1 MPEEKKPK
9 KKIIPKKTIMPEQ
22 DPKVRA
28 RNFKEVALGYSKED
42 AMKESERCLQCKKP
56 KCIEGCPVSVPIPQF
71 INEVKNGDLEKA
83 IEIIK
88 TKNLLPAVCGRV
100 CPQESQCEEQ
110 CIVGKKNEPVG
121 IGRLERFVADYYLSK
136 QTNGDSPPKAAPTG
150 KKVAVI
156 GSGPSG
162 LTVAYDAALAGHEVT
177 IYEAFHEPGGVLI
190 YGIPEFRLPKAIVA
204 KEIAAL
210 KSMGVKIVLNAVV
223 GKLIDVDE
231 IMQDHDACYI
241 ATGAGLP
248 SFMNMPG
255 ENLNG
260 VYSANEYLTRV
271 NLMKAFTF
279 PENDTP
285 IKQGK
290 RVAVVGGGNVAMDS
304 VRTAMRLG
312 AEEAMIIYRRSEEE
326 MPARLE
332 EVHHAKEEGVRFELL
347 TNPVEIIGDENGWV
361 KAVKCVRMEL
371 SEPDESGR
379 RKPVKIEGSEFDI
392 PIDVIILAVGTG
404 PNPLVPQGTKN
415 LELVGKGYIKA
426 DPETGATSRKGVYA
440 GGDIV
445 TGAATVI
452 SAMGAGRKAAASMNE
467 YLKSN

>member
-1 MPEEKKPK
+1 MAEAKKPK
-9 KKIIPKKTIMPEQ
+9 KKIIPKKTPIAEQ
-22 DPKVRA
+22 DPKERA
-28 RNFKEVALGYSKED
+28 RNFNEVSLGYSMED
-42 AMKESERCLQCKKP
+42 AINESKRCLQCKKP
-56 KCIEGCPVSVPIPQF
+56 KCVDGCPVGVPIPEF
-71 INEVKNGDLEKA
+71 IQALNDGDPLRA
-83 IEIIK
+83 IDIVK

-100 CPQESQCEEQ
+100 CPQESQCEAL
-110 CIVGKKNEPVG
+110 CLVGKKNDPVG
-121 IGRLERFVADYYLSK
+121 IGRMERFVADNYLAEG
-136 QTNGDSPPKAAPTG
+136 NGAAPKTAPPTG

-177 IYEAFHEPGGVLI
+177 IFEAFHEPGGVLI

-204 KEIAAL
+204 SEINAL
-210 KSMGVKIVLNAVV
+210 KKMGVKIVVNAVV

-231 IMQDHDACYI
+231 IMEDFDACNI

-248 SFMNMPG
+248 SFMDSPG
-255 ENLNG
+255 QNLNG

-285 IKQGK
+285 IKHGK

-304 VRTAMRLG
+304 VRTALRLG
-312 AEEAMIIYRRSEEE
+312 AEEAIIIYRRSEEE

-332 EVHHAKEEGVRFELL
+332 EVHHAKEEGVKFQML
-347 TNPVEIIGDENGWV
+347 TSPIEIIGDDNGWI
-361 KAVKCVRMEL
+361 KAVKCQKMDL

-379 RKPVKIEGSEFDI
+379 RRPVPIEGSEFEM
-392 PIDVIILAVGTG
+392 PIDTIVMAVGTG
-404 PNPLVPQGTKN
+404 PNPLVPQGTRN
-415 LELVGKGYIKA
+415 LKLTGRGYIEA
-426 DPETGATSRKGVYA
+426 DDESGATSREGVYA

-452 SAMGAGRKAAASMNE
+452 SAMGAGRKAAAAINE
-467 YLKSN
+467 YLINK

>member
-1 MPEEKKPK
+1 MSEDKKPK
-9 KKIIPKKTIMPEQ
+9 KKIIPKKTPMPEQ
-22 DPKVRA
+22 DPKERA
-28 RNFKEVALGYSKED
+28 RNFKEVALGYSRED
-42 AMKESERCLQCKKP
+42 ALKESERCLQCKKP
-56 KCIEGCPVSVPIPQF
+56 KCVAGCPVGVPIPEF
-71 INEVKNGDLEKA
+71 IAAVREDDFDKA
-83 IEIIK
+83 IDIIK
-88 TKNLLPAVCGRV
+88 TRNLLPAVCGRV
-100 CPQESQCEEQ
+100 CPQESQCEGV
-110 CIVGKKNEPVG
+110 CLVGKKNEPVG
-121 IGRLERFVADYYLSK
+121 IGRLERFVADTYLAKGS
-136 QTNGDSPPKAAPTG
+136 NGVVKTAASTG
-150 KKVAVI
+150 KKVAVV

-162 LTVAYDAALAGHEVT
+162 LTVAYDAALAGHDVT
-177 IYEAFHEPGGVLI
+177 IYEAFHEPGGVLV

-204 KEIAAL
+204 KEIDVL
-210 KSMGVKIVLNAVV
+210 KKMGVKIVLNAVV

-231 IMQDHDACYI
+231 IMQDHDACFI

-248 SFMNMPG
+248 SFMGMPG

-285 IKQGK
+285 IKKGK

-312 AEEAMIIYRRSEEE
+312 ADEAMIIYRRSEEE

-347 TNPVEIIGDENGWV
+347 TNPIEIIGDDNGWV
-361 KAVKCVRMEL
+361 KAVKCVKMEL

-379 RKPVKIEGSEFDI
+379 RRPVKIEGSEFEI

-415 LELVGKGYIKA
+415 LDLTGKGYIKA
-426 DPETGATSRKGVYA
+426 DPETGATSREGVYA

-452 SAMGAGRKAAASMNE
+452 SAMGAGRMAAAAMNE
-467 YLKSN
+467 YLAKK